1 MPKRLF
7 WIWLGI
13 CWIFPSSTMPIV
25 SADCANIDCCTDM
38 ICDPSVVRYGISS
51 AHPTLDDFWDGHAE
65 WVMTRADVGLPIG
78 ESDTVLLANG
88 VYRSYLHAS
97 FQSAGVIDSCGE
109 PVAFPGCLTIW
120 ESRGGEQ
127 FALTS
132 RVCQI
137 PCGQCPCSDQRDHH
151 GYTIHNTRA
160 AAQQYPRVAYD
171 GEMWYMAYEWH
182 SQVIL
187 RRSADGLA
195 WSDWRYLVVPGGTY
209 PSSLSACSPT
219 ERIGAHPH
227 IRGQLED
234 CLVGAPPG
242 IYVDGDLLY
251 VFVASG
257 SAPSHMRCYV
267 GDKYADL
274 GAMRQCNTDPL
285 FSGAQT
291 YGDVTL
297 FGADANPYFDF
308 RYISSAEVIKVGER
322 YYMFYEGI
330 RGPSQLEFGRD
341 NQFGLGLARSVGNT
355 IDGEWEKFPNNPILG
370 DMRDD
375 WGVGHADVLV
385 INGQTVMYTSTS
397 QTTRGKYVLQW
408 K

>member
-1 MPKRLF
+1 MSKRLF
-7 WIWLGI
+7 WIVLWI
-13 CWIFPSSTMPIV
+13 CWIPQSDATPVLSS
-25 SADCANIDCCTDM
+25 DCADHCDM
-38 ICDPSVVRYGISS
+38 PMVTMAQNVT
-51 AHPTLDDFWDGHAE
+51 HPTLDDFWDGRAE
-65 WVMTRADVGLPIG
+65 WVMVNADVGLPIG
-78 ESDTVLLANG
+78 ESDTLILPNG

-97 FQSAGVIDSCGE
+97 FQSAGILDSCGE
-109 PVAFPGCLTIW
+109 PVAFPGCLTVW
-120 ESRGGEQ
+120 ESRSAGEQ
-127 FALTS
+127 FSLTS
-132 RVCQI
+132 RVCLI
-137 PCGQCPCSDQRDHH
+137 PCGRCPCSDQRDHH
-151 GYTIHNTRA
+151 GYTPQNTRA

-187 RRSADGLA
+187 RRSTDGLV

-219 ERIGAHPH
+219 ERIGTHPH

-242 IYVDGDLLY
+242 IYIEGDTLY

-257 SAPSHMRCYV
+257 SAPSNMRCYV
-267 GDKYADL
+267 GNKYADL
-274 GAMRQCNTDPL
+274 GQMRLCDTDPL
-285 FSGAQT
+285 FSSAQT

-297 FGADANPYFDF
+297 FGADANAYFDF
-308 RYISSAEVIKVGER
+308 RYVSSAEVIKVGGR

-330 RGPSQLEFGRD
+330 RGPSELEFGRD

-355 IDGEWEKFPNNPILG
+355 IDGEWEKFPQNPILG

-397 QTTRGKYVLQW
+397 QTTRGKYELRW